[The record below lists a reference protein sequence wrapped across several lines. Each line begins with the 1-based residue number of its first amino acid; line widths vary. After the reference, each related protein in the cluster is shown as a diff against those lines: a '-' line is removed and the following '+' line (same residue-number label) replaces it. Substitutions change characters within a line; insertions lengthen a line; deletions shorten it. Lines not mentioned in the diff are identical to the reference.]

1 MSERHLPDPSEKG
14 GAKTALQQQVEKP
27 DSKIKKWL
35 KIEIEDT
42 GIGIKESDLDKLF
55 KYFSMLKDDHKI
67 NTKGTGLGLNI
78 TKRIVESMG
87 G

>member
-1 MSERHLPDPSEKG
+1 L
-14 GAKTALQQQVEKP
+14 
-27 DSKIKKWL
+27 KKWL

-42 GIGIKESDLDKLF
+42 GIGIKTQDLNKLF

-87 G
+87 GQIAVESKVNKGTKFNMRVIIQIKN

>member
-1 MSERHLPDPSEKG
+1 MN
-14 GAKTALQQQVEKP
+14 
-27 DSKIKKWL
+27 
-35 KIEIEDT
+35 
-42 GIGIKESDLDKLF
+42 KLF

-87 G
+87 GKITVESKVQKGTKFSMRVLIQIKNSDSGDQNKENGQTNSNEVS